1 MITSW
6 RKDHG
11 ATGVTGDRGMEREGG
26 TETGKD
32 ADMAIMAPE
41 MTPAGAFTTRA
52 KIKTSNL
59 NLSPN

>member
-11 ATGVTGDRGMEREGG
+11 ATGVTGDRGKEREGG
-26 TETGKD
+26 TETGKV

-41 MTPAGAFTTRA
+41 MTPTGAATTRA
-52 KIKTSNL
+52 MTKTSNL
-59 NLSPN
+59 TISSI